1 MAHGD
6 LTGNVKA
13 ELAEKHAAE
22 QAALAKSISMATAA
36 LEAEGTD
43 DAPIELKT
51 NEELAPVV
59 DVDGEIEI
67 QSVDE
72 SEKTKTFRVNTDLD
86 DVTIGYG
93 NTYSFKRGTVYTA
106 PFSVY
111 WHLES
116 KGLVWH

>member
-1 MAHGD
+1 MAFGD

-13 ELAEKHAAE
+13 DLAEQHAQE
-22 QAALAKSISMATAA
+22 QAALAKSMSMATAA

-43 DAPIELKT
+43 DAPIILMT
-51 NEELAPVV
+51 NEELAPVE
-59 DVDGEIEI
+59 VDGDIEI
-67 QSVDE
+67 QAVDE
-72 SEKTKTFRVNTDLD
+72 TEKTETFRVNTDLD

-93 NTYSFKRGTVYTA
+93 NTYSFVRGKTYTA
-106 PFSVY
+106 PHSVY